1 MGGYGLETVRGLLHS
16 RTKGIDGERRRWQVE
31 RGGYP
36 HQKVELVRKEGL
48 DLKRE
53 VADSLGLEIES

>member
-16 RTKGIDGERRRWQVE
+16 RTKGKDGERRRWQVE

-36 HQKVELVRKEGL
+36 HQKVELVRKEG
-48 DLKRE
+48 RE
-53 VADSLGLEIES
+53 KKGKFVTPLVWR

>member
-1 MGGYGLETVRGLLHS
+1 MVRGLLHS
-16 RTKGIDGERRRWQVE
+16 RTEGIDGERRRWQVE

-36 HQKVELVRKEGL
+36 HQIVELVRKEGL

-53 VADSLGLEIES
+53 VADSLSLEIES